1 MDDGKYLFISDVK
14 ERKTI
19 ARNSRYKKNGCKSKK
34 CTLPS
39 DYMTRKEIAAMNSEC
54 ITCDFNKFYTWSEFQ
69 KFKDSTK
76 IDYIESLASKYNCS
90 LDAIGTIVFEL
101 STSALSNYIS
111 KNQLSVKIYPI
122 RGKAASAGR
131 YKLMNA
137 VSEQRGAVMTQ
148 KAASVDTKKPISP
161 LDMNLSIDSF
171 DTNMWNLLKG
181 MYDGEKVIISIY
193 IQKVTDE

>member
-14 ERKTI
+14 ERKII

-101 STSALSNYIS
+101 STGALSNYIS

-122 RGKAASAGR
+122 RGRAASAGK

-137 VSEQRGAVMTQ
+137 VSEQRGQGGSNVS
-148 KAASVDTKKPISP
+148 KEPKKSISPIS
-161 LDMNLSIDSF
+161 MNIAFESF
-171 DTNMWNLLKG
+171 DDNIWNWLKEI
-181 MYDGEKVIISIY
+181 YCNDKVGISIY
-193 IQKVTDE
+193 VQKEIT